1 MFWGGSEVL
10 GEELA
15 DEGDLGGELGRP
27 IRRLWI
33 VDRGS
38 WIVDV
43 KKMLRCLLAW
53 LGWVGMRRRL
63 DSDIPGAA
71 SG

>member
-1 MFWGGSEVL
+1 MRVTWAGSL
-10 GEELA
+10 
-15 DEGDLGGELGRP
+15 EGQSGDCGS
-27 IRRLWI
+27 WI